1 MYYNTFDMEHL
12 NKQQLILLTLLVSFV
27 TSIAT
32 GIVTVALMDQAPVG
46 VTQTIDRVVQN
57 TIQTVTAPAQQ
68 TVVTKTIEINPDEQI
83 VSAVAN
89 NSNSLIRIY
98 AGSANP
104 ADTSAISFVGLG
116 AVISDDGIIAT
127 DDSIISSGKNYF
139 TTDSSGTLHNLSIL
153 TLDGRQ
159 IALLKLSSDDKKSM
173 GLSKVSIASSTDVK
187 LGQTVIYIGGEK
199 QNEIATGIVTN
210 INTRN
215 AQIDNSTS
223 TEAVVSSIETS
234 ISSNFIPG
242 GLLLNLSGDLVGIQS
257 DYVDSSLTNLFAPS
271 SDVEN
276 AISTISTSTKN
287 SQ

>member
-1 MYYNTFDMEHL
+1 MEHL

-46 VTQTIDRVVQN
+46 ITQTIDRVVQN

-68 TVVTKTIEINPDEQI
+68 TVVTKTVEINPDEQI

-104 ADTSAISFVGLG
+104 ADTSAISFVGIG

-127 DDSIISSGKNYF
+127 DNSIIFSGNNYF
-139 TTDSSGTLHNLSIL
+139 ITDSNGTLHNLSVL
-153 TLDGRQ
+153 NVGSEGQ
-159 IALLKLSSDDKKSM
+159 IALLRMSSSSDEKSM
-173 GLSKVSIASSTDVK
+173 NLFKVSIATSTDVK

-199 QNEIATGIVTN
+199 QNEIATGIVSN

-215 AQIDNSTS
+215 VQIANSTS
-223 TEAVVSSIETS
+223 TKAVISSIETS
-234 ISSNFIPG
+234 ISSDFIPG
-242 GLLLNLSGDLVGIQS
+242 GLLLNLSGQLIGIKS
-257 DYVDSSLTNLFAPS
+257 TYAVSSRTDLFAPA
-271 SDVEN
+271 SDIVN
-276 AISTISTSTKN
+276 VISAISTSTAKN
-287 SQ
+287 Q

>member
-1 MYYNTFDMEHL
+1 MEHL

-46 VTQTIDRVVQN
+46 ITQTIDRVVQN

-68 TVVTKTIEINPDEQI
+68 TVVTKTVEINPDEQI

-104 ADTSAISFVGLG
+104 ADTSAIAFVGLG

-127 DDSIISSGKNYF
+127 DDSIISSDKNYF

-159 IALLKLSSDDKKSM
+159 IALLKLSSDDEKSM

-199 QNEIATGIVTN
+199 QNEIATGIVSN

-215 AQIDNSTS
+215 AQINNSTS
-223 TEAVVSSIETS
+223 TEAVISSIETS

-242 GLLLNLSGDLVGIQS
+242 GLLLNLSGNLVGIQS
-257 DYVDSSLTNLFAPS
+257 DYVNSSLTDLFAPS

-276 AISTISTSTKN
+276 AISTISTSTKK